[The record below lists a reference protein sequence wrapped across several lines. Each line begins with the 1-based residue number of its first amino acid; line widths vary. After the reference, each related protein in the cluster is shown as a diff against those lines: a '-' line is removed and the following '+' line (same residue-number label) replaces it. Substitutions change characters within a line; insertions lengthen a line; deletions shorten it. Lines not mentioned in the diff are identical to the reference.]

1 MKRTLLLIL
10 ICFWP
15 CYLAWFAGLSCFN
28 GQTRNV
34 ESALLASTTNNN
46 GLKAI
51 TNDFFIGIAVNP
63 NRVADKTYS
72 SIYSHEFNSITAEN
86 AMKMHSILIGLD
98 ANNQPVYD
106 WTQSD
111 AIVNFAEANQM
122 NLHGHALIW
131 HESIP
136 EALKNFKGS
145 DETFAEIIKTYI
157 TDVVTRYKGK
167 VDSWDVVNEA
177 IDDESA
183 LFRNSIFYQRLGKDY
198 VKKCFELA
206 RAADNEVKLL
216 YNDFN
221 LVTKK
226 KKRKAVFALVDEL
239 MAENLIDGVGYQ
251 MHINFDFPSKS
262 QIQKAVYYATKRK
275 LLVHFSELDVQVNA
289 NNDIE
294 TFTQV
299 RTEGQKLKVK
309 EVVEVYAD
317 LPKKCQYALTVWGL
331 KDDDSWIT
339 PRFGHKDWPLL
350 FDDTFRKKDAYYGF
364 LDALNQKQNQ

>member
-1 MKRTLLLIL
+1 MKRTLTIIL

-15 CYLAWFAGLSCFN
+15 CYLALFISSTSFHSKTLRTDSPLVPS
-28 GQTRNV
+28 T
-34 ESALLASTTNNN
+34 LLNE
-46 GLKAI
+46 GLKDA
-51 TNDFFIGIAVNP
+51 TDAFFIGVAVNP
-63 NRVADKTYS
+63 ERVADQTYMS
-72 SIYSHEFNSITAEN
+72 VYKREFNSITAEN
-86 AMKMHSILIGLD
+86 AMKMHKILVGLD
-98 ANNQPVYD
+98 ANNQPIYD
-106 WTQSD
+106 WTHSD
-111 AIVNFAEANQM
+111 AIVNFAEAHQL
-122 NLHGHALIW
+122 NLHGHTLIW

-136 EALKNFKGS
+136 EVLENFEGS
-145 DETFAEIIKTYI
+145 DESFSQIIETYI

-177 IDDESA
+177 IDDESES
-183 LFRNSIFYQRLGKDY
+183 FRNSIFYQRMGKDY
-198 VKKCFELA
+198 VKKCFEHA
-206 RAADNEVKLL
+206 RAADKEVILF

-226 KKRKAVFALVDEL
+226 KKRKAVFELVDEL

-262 QIQKAVYYATKRK
+262 LIHKAVYYATKRK

-289 NNDIE
+289 NKDIE
-294 TFTQV
+294 FFSQT
-299 RTEGQKLKVK
+299 REEGQKAKVR

-339 PRFGHKDWPLL
+339 PRFGHEDWPLL
-350 FDDTFRKKDAYYGF
+350 FDEKFRKKEAYYGF
-364 LDALNQKQNQ
+364 LDALK